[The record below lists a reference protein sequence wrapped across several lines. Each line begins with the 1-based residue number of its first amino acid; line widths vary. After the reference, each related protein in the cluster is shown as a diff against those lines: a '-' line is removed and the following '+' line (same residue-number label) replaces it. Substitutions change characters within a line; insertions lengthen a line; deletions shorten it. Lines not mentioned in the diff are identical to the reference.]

1 MPLFESLHSPR
12 SDEDQMKLTRL
23 LTGTEPNP
31 SPWPSGMRRRLL
43 GQLRLAALLLTLS
56 GTAPAQTGPQQLP
69 AISLNAGMHLIS
81 AEVARTPE
89 QRAIGLMNRRSLP
102 PNAGMLFAFE
112 QPEPLCFWMKNTL
125 IPLSIAFLRD
135 DGTILNIA
143 EMKPHSLESHCSE
156 RPARYALEMN
166 EGWFSKRGVKPGD
179 RIGGE
184 PFSRR

>member
-1 MPLFESLHSPR
+1 MFKSRDTPR
-12 SDEDQMKLTRL
+12 SDEDQMKLTRYQ
-23 LTGTEPNP
+23 TETV
-31 SPWPSGMRRRLL
+31 RRLTLRRHATRRQLL
-43 GQLRLAALLLTLS
+43 GCLPLATLLLSLN

-102 PNAGMLFAFE
+102 PNAGMLFVFE

-166 EGWFSKRGVKPGD
+166 EGWFSKRGLKPGD